1 MAFPFGENAAA
12 GSAVGGA
19 GAFPRGQRVL
29 DRLAGDGVGGRAPK
43 PAAS

>member
-1 MAFPFGENAAA
+1 MAFPFGENAGV

-29 DRLAGDGVGGRAPK
+29 DGPAGFCVGGRAL
-43 PAAS
+43 